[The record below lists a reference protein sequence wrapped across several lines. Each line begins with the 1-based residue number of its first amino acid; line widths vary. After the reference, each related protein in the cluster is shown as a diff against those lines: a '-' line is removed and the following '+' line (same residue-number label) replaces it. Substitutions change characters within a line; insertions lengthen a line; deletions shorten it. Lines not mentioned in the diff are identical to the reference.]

1 MVVDSNIVSAVM
13 GFMLGLML
21 YLIKVYRDIIKELYY
36 IREKVVK
43 IEGAVDILM
52 RAFNDKRER

>member
-1 MVVDSNIVSAVM
+1 MVVDSNIISAVM

-21 YLIKVYRDIIKELYY
+21 YLIKVYRDIVKELYY